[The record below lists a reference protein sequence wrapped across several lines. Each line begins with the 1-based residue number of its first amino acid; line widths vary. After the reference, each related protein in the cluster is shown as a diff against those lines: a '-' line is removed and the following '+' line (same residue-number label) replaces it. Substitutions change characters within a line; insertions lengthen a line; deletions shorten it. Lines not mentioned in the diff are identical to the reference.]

1 VDAAAVLACGPL
13 GLSSRA
19 CVREGS
25 RPDSTAAIKT
35 AEEINQPET
44 GTGGRTTRIESQE
57 ETSMLRYRVIG
68 CITAMCLSLWFVKPA
83 RGQAVNNAQI
93 HGVIEDPSGAVIPKA
108 KVEATDS
115 STGVTQSTVSGND
128 GTFVLPDLQVGNYS
142 LAVSAA
148 GFNKYRQTGIVLQ
161 VGQNVQVNVKL
172 RVGGG
177 TQEVQVSADAP
188 MIETQSTS
196 ISEVMD
202 QQRIVDLPL
211 NGRQATDLILLSG
224 GAAQPPNA
232 GSRVVTSHD
241 YVNSVGVS
249 VSGGQINGNNY
260 ILDGGD
266 NNDSHSNVNMP
277 FPFPDALQEY
287 SVQTNG
293 ISARY
298 GLHPGSVINVVTK
311 SGTNRIHGDLFEFVR
326 TPDLNAQ
333 NRFSTP
339 SSRDQLHRNQYGF
352 TLGGPIQKNKLFAFG
367 GYQETLIRN
376 VTGSNTV
383 FVPTQAALN
392 GDFSTLESAG
402 CQTSGQPKQLKNPS
416 TGADYPNNYIDP
428 TTFQGPSVTLAKLL
442 PATSNPCGK
451 LVYPAS
457 DPSNEY
463 QDIVRVDWARTP
475 RNTLFAR
482 YFILNY
488 NNPAVYT
495 NNILTLNRPS
505 TIDRSQSLVI
515 GNQFTISPTIV
526 NSIHFTYSRLA
537 VNRFNPS
544 TMPSPSS
551 LGVNIYDEVPNF
563 MYLSVSNYFDVG
575 GSSNAPARFIRNQYQ
590 WSDDT
595 DWIRG
600 KQHFSFGV
608 ENIIGQMYTN
618 NVYDGNGEFQFNGQ
632 ATGDGLADF
641 MLGALYSFTDT
652 GSQITN
658 SWEKYIGAY
667 FQDDIQITRKLN
679 VHAGVR
685 WEPSL
690 PETQQYNEGDHFD
703 LSAFKAGTTSQV
715 FTNAPPGVFFYGDP
729 GIPKAYAN
737 GSYDD
742 FAPRI
747 GFAWDPTG
755 RGVES
760 IRSSYGIFFDAPESY
775 TDSPFSIAP
784 PWANGLTLTSPSGG
798 FQDPYQ
804 SYSGGD
810 PFPNQFPPA
819 KNAPFNQAG
828 TYINLPLGLH
838 HPYMQQ
844 WDLSFERQFGN
855 NWAMTVSY
863 IGNKATHLRSGFE
876 ENPAVYVPGSST
888 TKNTQQRRV
897 LSQIN
902 PPAGAYYS
910 TITMMNDGVNTT
922 YNALQ
927 LSVRH
932 RMSRGYTFLYNYT
945 YSHCQQDTETLGNK
959 LQGNTQ
965 TDPNNMRFDYG
976 PCDFDVRQNMN
987 ASFVY
992 NGYAFANRKLD
1003 LIAGRWSPSFLVSYN
1018 TGYPFTVLTGTDASL
1033 TGIGLD
1039 RPDSI
1044 SDVNPYV
1051 RNTTNMQWV
1060 TPSAYTPNR
1069 PGTFGDIGMNS
1080 VVGPH
1085 YVDSDVSLR
1094 KLFTTYREQNLE
1106 LRFEFFNI
1114 FNHPNLDAPVTR
1126 LNSRSFGQIQDAGAP
1141 RILQLAAKYVF

>member
-1 VDAAAVLACGPL
+1 
-13 GLSSRA
+13 
-19 CVREGS
+19 
-25 RPDSTAAIKT
+25 
-35 AEEINQPET
+35 
-44 GTGGRTTRIESQE
+44 
-57 ETSMLRYRVIG
+57 MLRIRLVI
-68 CITAMCLSLWFVKPA
+68 CLLVISLPLLLA
-83 RGQAVNNAQI
+83 RHSLGQAVNNGQI
-93 HGVIEDPSGAVIPKA
+93 HGVVEDPSGAVIPRA
-108 KVEATDS
+108 QIQAINAN
-115 STGVTQSTVSGND
+115 TGVTRSTASGVN
-128 GTFVLPDLQVGNYS
+128 GTFVLPDLAVGSYS
-142 LAVSAA
+142 LTVSAA
-148 GFNKYRQTGIVLQ
+148 GFSKFRQTGIVLQ
-161 VGQNVQVNVKL
+161 VGQNVQVNVAL
-172 RVGGG
+172 HVGGG
-177 TQEVQVSADAP
+177 MQEVHVSADAP
-188 MIETQSTS
+188 MVETQDTS

-232 GSRVVTSHD
+232 SSRVVTSHD

-260 ILDGGD
+260 LLDGGD

-311 SGTNRIHGDLFEFVR
+311 SGSNQIHGDLFEFLR

-339 SSRDQLHRNQYGF
+339 DSRDQLHRNQYGG
-352 TLGGPIQKNKLFAFG
+352 TIGLPIRKNSLFAFG
-367 GYQETLIRN
+367 GYQETRIRN
-376 VTGSNTV
+376 VTGSNTA
-383 FVPTQAALN
+383 FVPTAAALN

-402 CQTSGQPKQLKNPS
+402 CQSSGTAKQLKNPS
-416 TGADYPNNYIDP
+416 GGVYTNNYIDP
-428 TTFQGPSVTLAKLL
+428 SAFQAPSTALAKLL
-442 PATSNPCGK
+442 PTSTDPCGK

-457 DPSNEY
+457 DPSDEY

-475 RNTLFAR
+475 KNTLFAR

-488 NNPAVYT
+488 DNPAVYT
-495 NNILTLNRPS
+495 NNLLTLNRPS
-505 TIDRSQSLVI
+505 TVDRSQSLVI
-515 GNQFTISPTIV
+515 GNQMTLSPTIV
-526 NSIHFTYSRLA
+526 NSMHFTYSRLS
-537 VNRFNPS
+537 VDRSNPA
-544 TMPSPSS
+544 TMPSPAA
-551 LGVNIYDEVPNF
+551 LGVRIYDEVPNF
-563 MYLSVSNYFDVG
+563 MYLSVSNYFNVG
-575 GSSNAPARFIRNQYQ
+575 GSSNAPARFVRNQYQ

-600 KQHFSFGV
+600 KHHFSFGV
-608 ENIIGQMYTN
+608 ENITGQMYTN
-618 NVYDGNGEFQFNGQ
+618 NVYDGNGRFQFNGQ

-641 MLGALYSFTDT
+641 MLGALYSFSDT

-667 FQDDIQITRKLN
+667 FEDAIQINKRLN
-679 VHAGVR
+679 FHAGIR

-703 LSAFKAGTTSQV
+703 MAGFRNGITSKV

-729 GIPKAYAN
+729 GIPKGYAK

-747 GFAWDPTG
+747 GIAWDPTG
-755 RGVES
+755 TGIES
-760 IRSSYGIFFDAPESY
+760 IRSSYGIFFDTPESY

-784 PWANGLTLTSPSGG
+784 PWANGLSLTSPSGG
-798 FQDPYQ
+798 FEDPYQ
-804 SYSGGD
+804 GFPGGD
-810 PFPNQFPPA
+810 PFPNQFPPPGD
-819 KNAPFNQAG
+819 APFNLAG

-838 HPYMQQ
+838 HMYMQQ
-844 WDLSFERQFGN
+844 WDLSLERQLGS
-855 NWAMTVSY
+855 NWALTLSY

-876 ENPAVYVPGSST
+876 EDPATYIPPASN

-902 PPAGAYYS
+902 ASAGAYYS

-927 LSVRH
+927 FSARH
-932 RMSRGYTFLYNYT
+932 RMSHNYTLLYNYT
-945 YSHCQQDTETLGNK
+945 YSHCLQDTETLGNK
-959 LQGNTQ
+959 LEGNTQ
-965 TDPNNMRFDYG
+965 TDPNNMPFDYG
-976 PCDFDVRQNMN
+976 PCDFDVRHNMN

-992 NGYAFANRKLD
+992 EGYRFANRRLD
-1003 LIAGRWSPSFLVSYN
+1003 LIAGGWSPSFLVSFN
-1018 TGYPFTVLTGTDASL
+1018 TGYPFTVVTGSDASL

-1039 RPDSI
+1039 RPDA
-1044 SDVNPYV
+1044 VGGVHPYV
-1051 RNTTNMQWV
+1051 RDTTTMRWIN
-1060 TPSAYTPNR
+1060 SAAFTANA

-1080 VVGPH
+1080 LVGPH
-1085 YVDSDVSLR
+1085 YVNSDVSLR
-1094 KLFTTYREQNLE
+1094 KVFSTYREENLE

-1114 FNHPNLDAPVTR
+1114 FNHPNLDAPVTK
-1126 LNSRSFGQIQDAGAP
+1126 LNSGSFGQIQSAGDP
-1141 RILQLAAKYVF
+1141 RIMQLAAKYIF